1 MKNILPLFIVVYL
14 LALCSCQHRQS
25 YPPQFLVADSLASVQ
40 PDSALAL
47 LESLKADSL
56 QWDKATQMYHSL
68 LTIKARDKA
77 YISHTSDSL
86 MLQVLSYYEH
96 EGDKR
101 LLPEAYYYMG
111 STYRDMNDA
120 PRALEYYQKALEVL
134 PEGASPLRRYVNNQ
148 MGFLFYRQNL
158 YDEALSCYQ
167 SSYLNDS
174 ILEEKTEMSS
184 DLVNMGFIYG
194 SRNMFDM
201 SLDYYLRA
209 RTLLTEG
216 SDSLAMD
223 EIDCQI
229 ANLYCEIGDVKK
241 AKTYIQLP
249 LKHVNR
255 SNISNIYSIAG
266 IIYYKLGVI
275 DSASYYFNELLHV
288 GNIYGKQSAY
298 EHLAIINAEKHHDNE
313 ETFYLNQ
320 YLIFRDSVKSITATE
335 SIAQMASLYNY
346 QKAIE
351 EREAITI
358 RNNTNRWIILILVLS
373 LITIALGVLK
383 YVSQVRQA
391 RLAMQNKMEELEQAQ
406 QTMKRIAELSIEQ
419 KKDYAKELES
429 QLDCP
434 TDSEPVQSD
443 LLKEMHSLLL
453 SQIADAEEIQRH
465 REEID
470 AKLKESEMHAR
481 VIYLINK
488 QKERLSYKDFV
499 KLKNT
504 YYDLAPDFMNRLM
517 CKSVYSDIELQILL
531 LSRMGVSPKDVAFL
545 TNYSKSN
552 LSNIRSRL
560 YRKIS
565 GEAGG
570 AKNLDEYIYML

>member
-1 MKNILPLFIVVYL
+1 
-14 LALCSCQHRQS
+14 
-25 YPPQFLVADSLASVQ
+25 
-40 PDSALAL
+40 
-47 LESLKADSL
+47 
-56 QWDKATQMYHSL
+56 
-68 LTIKARDKA
+68 
-77 YISHTSDSL
+77 
-86 MLQVLSYYEH
+86 
-96 EGDKR
+96 
-101 LLPEAYYYMG
+101 
-111 STYRDMNDA
+111 
-120 PRALEYYQKALEVL
+120 
-134 PEGASPLRRYVNNQ
+134 
-148 MGFLFYRQNL
+148 
-158 YDEALSCYQ
+158 
-167 SSYLNDS
+167 
-174 ILEEKTEMSS
+174 
-184 DLVNMGFIYG
+184 
-194 SRNMFDM
+194 
-201 SLDYYLRA
+201 
-209 RTLLTEG
+209 
-216 SDSLAMD
+216 
-223 EIDCQI
+223 
-229 ANLYCEIGDVKK
+229 
-241 AKTYIQLP
+241 
-249 LKHVNR
+249 
-255 SNISNIYSIAG
+255 
-266 IIYYKLGVI
+266 
-275 DSASYYFNELLHV
+275 
-288 GNIYGKQSAY
+288 
-298 EHLAIINAEKHHDNE
+298 
-313 ETFYLNQ
+313 
-320 YLIFRDSVKSITATE
+320 
-335 SIAQMASLYNY
+335 
-346 QKAIE
+346 
-351 EREAITI
+351 
-358 RNNTNRWIILILVLS
+358 
-373 LITIALGVLK
+373 
-383 YVSQVRQA
+383 
-391 RLAMQNKMEELEQAQ
+391 
-406 QTMKRIAELSIEQ
+406 MKRIAELSIEQ